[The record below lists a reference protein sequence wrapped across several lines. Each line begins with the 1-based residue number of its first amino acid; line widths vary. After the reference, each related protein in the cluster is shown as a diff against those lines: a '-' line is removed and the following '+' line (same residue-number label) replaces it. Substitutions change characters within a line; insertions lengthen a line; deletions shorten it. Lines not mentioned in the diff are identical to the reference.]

1 MKKSNILLILLLIL
15 PVIFLFFVFGPFI
28 LMSFIDSS
36 WYYSEAVNVGPIDY
50 NDELAKAE
58 EAGYTVKG
66 SWPWPGN
73 YNSGFGPWEVE
84 EVREKFGNATVVKEV
99 RLYYDS
105 NSELVVC
112 KYGEQPE
119 TYLVFINTTHQDLN
133 SSLKPS
139 EYPEEEWMLEMI
151 GLLFDLDE
159 ATSQFYLTELKTAAQ
174 NQTWDVKIQVN
185 ESLDF
190 PSVYEYLQKNSTSS
204 RPDVTAVLTKGSDAE
219 EIFLKNKSRLGYIK
233 YFIPTAEV
241 ETFDNGNRYKL
252 ELRASGDV
260 KLEVIMPRGSSGETI
275 PEEEYR
281 AVFREMFNNMGL
293 PPEAVDRFEFFYS
306 SSLIW

>member
-1 MKKSNILLILLLIL
+1 MKKLKILLILLFIL
-15 PVIFLFFVFGPFI
+15 PLIFLSIIIGPFI
-28 LMSFIDSS
+28 LMSFTDSS
-36 WYYSEAVNVGPIDY
+36 WYYSDAVNVGPVDY
-50 NDELAKAE
+50 NAELTRAE
-58 EAGYTVKG
+58 DAGYTVRG

-73 YNSGFGPWEVE
+73 YYSGFGPGEVE
-84 EVREKFGNATVVKEV
+84 EVKEEFGNATYVQQV

-112 KYGEQPE
+112 KYDGQPE
-119 TYLVFINTTHQDLN
+119 TYLVFTNGTHQDFN

-151 GLLFDLDE
+151 GLLFNLDE
-159 ATSQFYLTELKTAAQ
+159 STSRFYLTELKAAAQ
-174 NQTWDVKIQVN
+174 NQTLDVKLQVN

-190 PSVYEYLQKNSTSS
+190 PAVYSYLQENSTKSGK
-204 RPDVTAVLTKGSDAE
+204 DITAVLTQGSDAE
-219 EIFLKNKSRLGYIK
+219 EVFLRNGSRLGYIK

-241 ETFDNGNRYKL
+241 ETSDNGNKYKL

-260 KLEVIMPRGSSGETI
+260 KLEVIMPAGSSGEKI

-281 AVFREMFNNMGL
+281 AVFKEMFENMGL
-293 PPEAVDRFEFFYS
+293 PQEAVDRIEFFYS

>member
-1 MKKSNILLILLLIL
+1 MKELKILLILVLIIPLIL
-15 PVIFLFFVFGPFI
+15 LSFTAGPFI

-36 WYYSEAVNVGPIDY
+36 WYYSEAVNVGPVDY
-50 NDELAKAE
+50 NSELEKAE
-58 EAGYTVKG
+58 EAGYTIRG

-73 YNSGFGPWEVE
+73 YDSGFEPGEVE
-84 EVREKFGNATVVKEV
+84 EVKERFGNATVVQEV

-112 KYGEQPE
+112 KYDGE
-119 TYLVFINTTHQDLN
+119 TYLVFTNTTHQNLN
-133 SSLKPS
+133 SPLNPS

-159 ATSQFYLTELKTAAQ
+159 SSSRTYLAELKNAAQ
-174 NQTWDVKIQVN
+174 NQTWDVKLQIK

-190 PSVYEYLQKNSTSS
+190 PSVYSYLQKNSTFSGQ
-204 RPDVTAVLTKGSDAE
+204 DVTGILTQGSDAE
-219 EIFLKNKSRLGYIK
+219 EIFFRNKSRLECIK

-241 ETFDNGNRYKL
+241 ETFDDGNQYKL

-260 KLEVIMPRGSSGETI
+260 KLEIITPRGSSGETI

-281 AVFREMFNNMGL
+281 AVFRKMFENMRL
-293 PPEAVDRFEFFYS
+293 PPEAVDKFEFFYS
-306 SSLIW
+306 SSLAW

>member
-1 MKKSNILLILLLIL
+1 MKELKILLILVLIIPLIL
-15 PVIFLFFVFGPFI
+15 LSFTAGPFI

-36 WYYSEAVNVGPIDY
+36 WYYSEAVNVGPVDY
-50 NDELAKAE
+50 NSELEKAE
-58 EAGYTVKG
+58 EAGYTIRG

-73 YNSGFGPWEVE
+73 YDSGFEPGEVE
-84 EVREKFGNATVVKEV
+84 EIKERFGNATVVQEV

-112 KYGEQPE
+112 KYEGE
-119 TYLVFINTTHQDLN
+119 TYLVFTNTTHQDLN
-133 SSLKPS
+133 SPLNPS

-159 ATSQFYLTELKTAAQ
+159 SSSRTYLAELENAAQ
-174 NQTWDVKIQVN
+174 NQTWDVKLQIK

-190 PSVYEYLQKNSTSS
+190 PSVYSYLQKNSTFSGQ
-204 RPDVTAVLTKGSDAE
+204 DVTGILTQGSDAE
-219 EIFLKNKSRLGYIK
+219 EIFFRNKSRLGCIK

-241 ETFDNGNRYKL
+241 ETFDDGNQYKI

-260 KLEVIMPRGSSGETI
+260 KLEIIMPRGSSGETI

-281 AVFREMFNNMGL
+281 AVFRKMFENMRL
-293 PPEAVDRFEFFYS
+293 PPEAVDKFEFFYS
-306 SSLIW
+306 SSLAW